1 MYDQIAER
9 LRQAYDHK
17 VEEREQKEIAVWKV
31 EEREQFLALLQREN
45 KKKLLEIGAG
55 TGAHAKF
62 FQDRGLVVI
71 CTDLAPEMVKRCR
84 QKGLEAVTM
93 DFLSL
98 EFPDDSFDAVYAM
111 NCLLHVPRRSLLKV
125 LRNIRD
131 LLQPG
136 GLFYWGQ
143 YGGIE
148 KEGTW
153 SEDHYEPK
161 RFFCLLPDEEIK
173 ELATRPFQLVSF
185 KRIVLEEENDV
196 HFQSMVLRRAKMLQG

>member
-1 MYDQIAER
+1 MYDQIADA

-17 VEEREQKEIAVWKV
+17 VEEREKKEIAAWKV

-55 TGAHAKF
+55 TGAHGKF

-71 CTDLAPEMVKRCR
+71 CTDLSSEMVKRCR
-84 QKGLEAVTM
+84 QKGLEAYTM

-111 NCLLHVPRRSLLKV
+111 NCLLHVPRRNLLNV
-125 LRNIRD
+125 LRNIRE

-143 YGGIE
+143 YGGTE

-153 SEDHYEPK
+153 PEDHYEPK

-173 ELATRPFQLVSF
+173 ELATRSFQLVSF
-185 KRIVLEEENDV
+185 KRIDLGEENEV
-196 HFQSMVLRRAKMLQG
+196 HFQSMVLRRA